1 MSTVKAN
8 AFVDGAGGNTAT
20 INGYIPVEQGGG
32 TDMSNTNVKI
42 GWRTDGQGL
51 ALQVGA
57 TPLGTFVR
65 NVSTPTGLNQSLTA
79 PGSAPIFAC
88 RAWVNFNGTGTVAI
102 RASGNVSSITDNGVG
117 EYTINFTTALPDA
130 NYCALVGGANDNGS
144 YNTMISSAS
153 VGGAASVKTASALQ
167 IRFRAGSTFADA
179 ADLNVAVFR

>member
-20 INGYIPVEQGGG
+20 INGVTVALSSQAQAEAG
-32 TDMSNTNVKI
+32 TDNATQM
-42 GWRTDGQGL
+42 
-51 ALQVGA
+51 
-57 TPLGTFVR
+57 TPLRVR
-65 NVSTPTGLNQSLTA
+65 NALNAS
-79 PGSAPIFAC
+79 GSAPIFAC

-102 RASGNVSSITDNGVG
+102 RASGNVSSITDNGTG

-130 NYCALVGGANDNGS
+130 NYCALVGAATDNTA
-144 YNTMISSAS
+144 YTAMISSAS
-153 VGGAASVKTASALQ
+153 AGGAASVKTASALQ